1 VITYSTFGYL
11 RNIYFYFIIGFLFLS
26 VDVFPQQVSTV
37 AVIEPNRTQ
46 DSLKVTRLIE
56 VFYSNTSSLDSSIIY
71 AKEAL
76 EIANNYNFIYEKSRA
91 LNVLG
96 NAYNNLGEFNK
107 ALAYYYEAH
116 HWLLKNDINDVRLF
130 SSSLNIGRM
139 EVLLGNYTL
148 GIDYLEKALKLAEL
162 ANNKNFLCLSYINLG
177 HVFFDLDRLDVSSE
191 YYLKGLYFA
200 HKMKDQT
207 RVSGLL
213 TDLGNVNYKRKKY
226 ETAFKYYSS
235 AQKIKEKLDDFQ
247 GMSITLLNMGSCNHM
262 LGETATDQNEKKE
275 RFREALQYFNKALVI
290 SKEYNLKA
298 TESLVLN
305 NIGVLNIQIENI
317 KEGLRFC
324 HEAEKIAE
332 QTGEILRKQDVYDC
346 LYAGYKELNQPDKA
360 LIYLERFN
368 EIKDSLFS
376 REALKRANQL
386 QFERELTYREAIQQA
401 ELEKERALSEI
412 KNKQQQY
419 KIIILIVL
427 LGLALFIVFLLIR
440 QRRKTIQNY
449 REIVR
454 KNVELMKSEAELHV
468 FKEKE
473 KSDEFDLAALEVK
486 NKEQKVVIE
495 NIDEAELKES
505 KLNISEEQSSLLLN
519 KINILFYKEKIYLDY
534 DLTLSSLAEKLNSNT
549 TYVSR
554 IINDSFGKNFSAV
567 ISEFRVKEARKM
579 LADPKFNN
587 LTIEGIAR
595 ETGFRSMPSFNRAFK
610 SYTGVS
616 PSFFK
621 HTAQEGLDK
630 PEEVD

>member
-1 VITYSTFGYL
+1 
-11 RNIYFYFIIGFLFLS
+11 
-26 VDVFPQQVSTV
+26 
-37 AVIEPNRTQ
+37 
-46 DSLKVTRLIE
+46 
-56 VFYSNTSSLDSSIIY
+56 
-71 AKEAL
+71 
-76 EIANNYNFIYEKSRA
+76 
-91 LNVLG
+91 
-96 NAYNNLGEFNK
+96 
-107 ALAYYYEAH
+107 
-116 HWLLKNDINDVRLF
+116 
-130 SSSLNIGRM
+130 
-139 EVLLGNYTL
+139 
-148 GIDYLEKALKLAEL
+148 
-162 ANNKNFLCLSYINLG
+162 
-177 HVFFDLDRLDVSSE
+177 
-191 YYLKGLYFA
+191 
-200 HKMKDQT
+200 
-207 RVSGLL
+207 
-213 TDLGNVNYKRKKY
+213 
-226 ETAFKYYSS
+226 
-235 AQKIKEKLDDFQ
+235 
-247 GMSITLLNMGSCNHM
+247 M
-262 LGETATDQNEKKE
+262 LGEAASDQNEKKE
-275 RFREALQYFNKALVI
+275 RFREALQYFNRALVI
-290 SKEYNLKA
+290 SEKFNLKA

-305 NIGVLNIQIENI
+305 NIGVLNIQIENF

-324 HEAEKIAE
+324 HEAEKIAK
-332 QTGEILRKQDVYDC
+332 QTGEILRKQEVYDC
-346 LYAGYKELNQPDKA
+346 LYVGYKELNQNDKA
-360 LIYLERFN
+360 LKYLEQFKN
-368 EIKDSLFS
+368 IKDSLFS

-386 QFERELTYREAIQQA
+386 QFERELAYREAIQQA

-486 NKEQKVVIE
+486 NKEQKLAEE
-495 NIDEAELKES
+495 NIDETELKEP

-519 KINILFYKEKIYLDY
+519 KINILLYKEKIYLDY
-534 DLTLSSLAEKLNSNT
+534 ELTLSSLADKLNSNT

-621 HTAQEGLDK
+621 QTAQEGLDK